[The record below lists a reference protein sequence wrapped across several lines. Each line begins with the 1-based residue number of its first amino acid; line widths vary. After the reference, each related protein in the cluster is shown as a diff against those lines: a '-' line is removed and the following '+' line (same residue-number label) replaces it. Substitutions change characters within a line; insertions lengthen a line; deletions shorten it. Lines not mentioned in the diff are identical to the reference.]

1 MDTPSTWFRRG
12 LRDGIPI
19 CLGYFAVAFALGI
32 SARNVG
38 LTGTQGFI
46 MSAGMLASAGEY
58 AALELIRSGAGLIEM
73 IVTCL
78 IVNLRY
84 ILMSCALTQ
93 KLAPGTKNGHRF
105 GLAYCITDEIF
116 ALSSMAEGYLDP
128 RYSYGI
134 TLISAIG
141 WASGTSLGI
150 VVGNILPGWAV
161 NALGVSLYGMF
172 LAVIIPPSR
181 QSRFIAG
188 LVVVSMLCSLLFTV
202 LPVLGDISAGF
213 RIIILTLL
221 LASAAAVI
229 HPVEP
234 E

>member
-73 IVTCL
+73 IMTCL

-116 ALSSMAEGYLDP
+116 ALSSMVEGYLDP

-172 LAVIIPPSR
+172 LAVIVPPSR

-188 LVVVSMLCSLLFTV
+188 LVAVSMLCSLLFTI
-202 LPVLGDISAGF
+202 LPVLGSISSGF

>member
-93 KLAPGTKNGHRF
+93 KLAPGTKSGHRF

-172 LAVIIPPSR
+172 LAVIVPPSR